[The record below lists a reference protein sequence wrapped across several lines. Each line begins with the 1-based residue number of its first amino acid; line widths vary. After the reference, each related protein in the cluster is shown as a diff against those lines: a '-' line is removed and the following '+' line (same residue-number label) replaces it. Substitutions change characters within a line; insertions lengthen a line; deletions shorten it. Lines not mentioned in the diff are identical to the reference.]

1 MLVSEP
7 MRPLVLLICTGCSFD
22 LPATAAGDGNSID
35 TSGGDTPA
43 EAGTEAAVFDP
54 TQCPAGYANGGI
66 TASPESRYRFID
78 ATDPFA
84 IHYADCNDDLV
95 GWTHLV
101 VLETVQ
107 EAQQIR
113 ATITSTTYYAGA
125 VQERSASG
133 ANVGW
138 LELTG
143 RSVQLQLWQTDQPND
158 NNSGGEQNEQ
168 NLAAADDGSGL
179 LNDVSGSSSYRAV
192 CECDGHAVPKPIDD
206 LVTSNLPN

>member
-7 MRPLVLLICTGCSFD
+7 MRPLVLLMCAGCSFD
-22 LPATAAGDGNSID
+22 LPATRATDGNPID
-35 TSGGDTPA
+35 NGGTPT
-43 EAGTEAAVFDP
+43 EAGMEAAVFNP
-54 TQCPAGYANGGI
+54 AQCPSGYSNDGI
-66 TASPESRYRFID
+66 TASPDSRYRFID
-78 ATDPFA
+78 LTDPFA
-84 IHYADCNDDLV
+84 THYNDCNDDMV

-101 VLETVQ
+101 VLETAQ

-113 ATITSTTYYAGA
+113 AIITSTTYYAGV
-125 VQERSASG
+125 VQERSASA
-133 ANVGW
+133 ANAGW

-143 RSVQLQLWQTDQPND
+143 RSLQTPLWQTDQPND

-179 LNDVSGSSSYRAV
+179 LNDVSGSSNYRGI

-206 LVTSNLPN
+206 LVKANLPN